1 MCMKL
6 VFKFLPKLIILV
18 FALILVNCQQE
29 DETVI
34 KEPQT
39 IQKPDSG
46 LKSRKVTLEQ
56 VPNIN
61 SFINQK
67 FSSKQRTSSGTDYV
81 ITNFGNIP
89 LDNITE
95 VIDTIGNINY
105 SFAILPKRI
114 EQNKFF
120 NFVIY

>member
-1 MCMKL
+1 MKL